1 MASVYEVIA
10 NQYFD
15 WCDKM
20 SQTKFTGSSV
30 CPADG
35 KRYWFVLGMVCDSY
49 EEYERSL
56 NQYLG
61 CDL

>member
-1 MASVYEVIA
+1 MSTIGEIVSK
-10 NQYFD
+10 QYYA

-20 SQTKFTGSSV
+20 SRTKFSGKAV

-35 KRYWFVLGMVCDSY
+35 ETYWFVLGMVCDSY
-49 EEYERSL
+49 EEYEYYL
-56 NQYLG
+56 NKYFG